1 MSISST
7 KPFFVRVKCQLGMTY
22 TVAQAIMDT
31 IEETTA
37 VYSTA
42 GKYDLLVKFEVPME
56 QGFGQFVNA
65 TLHKIKGV
73 VDTNTII
80 VFSAFA
86 SDTNNDDAARVAE

>member
-1 MSISST
+1 MSIPST

-22 TVAQAIMDT
+22 TVALAIMDK

-42 GKYDLLVKFEVPME
+42 GKYDLLVKFEIPME

-65 TLHKIKGV
+65 TLHKIEGV

-86 SDTNNDDAARVAE
+86 RDTNNDDAARLTE